1 MKNNIK
7 RIIPAVALTAAI
19 AATATMAYAEYNP
32 DKISDNTVVTTKTV
46 SESNSVTINDNLISG
61 VTKTFENHL
70 FVPVR
75 AIAEE
80 LGFSVEWIADTKTI
94 TLTNTPQYITFN
106 INSDGYTFA
115 RTAPIKLGYA
125 PVLTEGVTYVPV
137 EFLTE
142 IMHLDVETLNNSITI
157 TTDNKS
163 DDITDSEQDP
173 IIGSATVTSVEDGRI
188 SVNDEKLGEV
198 VLIISEDTTIKSE
211 DEKELTIEDITEG
224 AQLTIE
230 YNEAMTMSL
239 PPINNPIS
247 ITVLNASEE
256 EKIDTITMNGTIS
269 EIILPEKGQDVSEV
283 QTMVVIKSTDK
294 ASDDN
299 EYQELALLLSDD
311 TEITFTGEADTLTV
325 GAEITAEFSPV
336 MTRSIPAQTQCF
348 SITVK

>member
-1 MKNNIK
+1 MKKNIK

-32 DKISDNTVVTTKTV
+32 DKAVDNTVVSTKAVT
-46 SESNSVTINDNLISG
+46 ESNSITINDNLIAG

-75 AIAEE
+75 SIAEE
-80 LGFSVEWIADTKTI
+80 LGFEVNWIADTKTI

-115 RTAPIKLGYA
+115 KTAPIKLGYA

-142 IMHLDVETLNNSITI
+142 IMHLEVETLDNSIAI
-157 TTDNKS
+157 TTEDIS
-163 DDITDSEQDP
+163 DEEQHP
-173 IIGSATVTSVEDGRI
+173 IIGTATVSSVEDGRI

-198 VLIISEDTTIKSE
+198 VLIVSEDTPITSE
-211 DEKELTIEDITEG
+211 DGEELTMEDITEG

-247 ITVLNASEE
+247 ITVLNTAEE
-256 EKIDTITMNGTIS
+256 EKIDTITMDGTIS
-269 EIILPEKGQDVSEV
+269 EIILPEKGEDVSEV
-283 QTMVVIKSTDK
+283 QTKVIIKSTDK

-311 TEITFTGEADTLTV
+311 TEINFTGEADTLTV
-325 GAEITAEFSPV
+325 GAEITAEFSPA
-336 MTRSIPAQTQCF
+336 MTRSIPTQTQCF